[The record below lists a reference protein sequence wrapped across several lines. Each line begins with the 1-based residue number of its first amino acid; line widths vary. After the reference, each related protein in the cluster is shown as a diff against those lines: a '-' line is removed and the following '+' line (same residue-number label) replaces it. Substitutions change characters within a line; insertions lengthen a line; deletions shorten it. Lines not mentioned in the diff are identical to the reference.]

1 MTCCTPCCPLSTAL
15 CTTSCR
21 PRPPTPY
28 SSVMAFLVV
37 LLSVWCLGGSLCCCW
52 SCQASCCGCPPCTPV
67 LLHPTPSY
75 RPCCAYCNEGT
86 VCGCVL
92 CTAPWAAAASCT
104 YTCCPLLSYVLH
116 RTPWLLAYAA
126 CCYSPTSCC
135 PTVPAVLPW
144 LLHTLSWWHYVLL
157 WYPTAVLLVLL
168 SLLSCCGCT
177 PVLVL
182 SWPPCICTAHLLGL
196 LVARILRLCTHS
208 LVASTGV
215 WHGLLM
221 AWDMALTYCTSH
233 SCYNGP
239 HCARAR
245 CRLGSG
251 VTMLSYARAI
261 TAPATC
267 LV

>member
-1 MTCCTPCCPLSTAL
+1 MGVYYAL
-15 CTTSCR
+15 HHG
-21 PRPPTPY
+21 
-28 SSVMAFLVV
+28 
-37 LLSVWCLGGSLCCCW
+37 LL
-52 SCQASCCGCPPCTPV
+52 
-67 LLHPTPSY
+67 
-75 RPCCAYCNEGT
+75 
-86 VCGCVL
+86 
-92 CTAPWAAAASCT
+92 
-104 YTCCPLLSYVLH
+104 
-116 RTPWLLAYAA
+116 LLAAHTPA
-126 CCYSPTSCC
+126 VLCC
-135 PTVPAVLPW
+135 PTSYTVHRGCLHTLLAATHLRPAVPAVLPW

-157 WYPTAVLLVLL
+157 CCPTAVLLVLL